1 MTNQTDFTEDEWKA
15 VLQGPTSA
23 GMHVIV
29 SDRGGS
35 VRETMSMAKA
45 YTEAREHAGASE
57 LLDKIVSAKPEMD
70 KTRSATKEEMEANQ
84 LQHIRD
90 AMALV
95 QQKATSEEADGYRA
109 FILGLAERVAEARKE
124 GFMGFTGD
132 QVSDAERKAIGEIA
146 EALAG

>member
-1 MTNQTDFTEDEWKA
+1 MTGKADFTEEEWKT

-29 SDRGGS
+29 SDRGGG
-35 VRETMSMAKA
+35 VRETLEMARA
-45 YTEAREHAGASE
+45 YTDERKNAGASQ
-57 LLDKIVSAKPEMD
+57 LLDEIASAKPEMD
-70 KTRSATKEEMEANQ
+70 KERQSSKEEMEANQ
-84 LQHIRD
+84 LQNLRD

-95 QQKATSEEADGYRA
+95 QAKASSEEAEAYRA

-124 GFMGFTGD
+124 GFMGLSGD
-132 QVSDAERKAIGEIA
+132 RVSGEEQKAIGEIA

>member
-1 MTNQTDFTEDEWKA
+1 MTAQTDFTEDEWKL

-45 YTEAREHAGASE
+45 YADARTDAGASE
-57 LLDKIVSAKPEMD
+57 LLDAIVSSKPEID
-70 KTRSATKEEMEANQ
+70 KTKAHSKEEMAENQ
-84 LQHIRD
+84 LQHLRD
-90 AMALV
+90 AMAQV
-95 QQKATSEEADGYRA
+95 QQKATREEADAYRA
-109 FILGLAERVAEARKE
+109 FILSLSEQVAEARKE

-132 QVSDAERKAIGEIA
+132 QVSDAEREAIGEIA